1 MAASPALRSLTL
13 AGLAAAVLGGGLYT
27 SALWYF
33 DDFKL
38 P

>member
-1 MAASPALRSLTL
+1 MGVAASPALRSLTL
-13 AGLAAAVLGGGLYT
+13 AGLAAAILGVGL
-27 SALWYF
+27 F